1 MDRYAIAQKPIQNN
15 QKKEMQTMKFKLSK
29 ILAPVVIVAILI
41 FGIPIL
47 INESYKH
54 GGYITM
60 WEASDAL
67 SYYGAI
73 LGASIAVGT
82 LVVTI
87 LFTRKQIQ
95 RESYLKGRK
104 ETWSKIE
111 NVFTTT
117 LKEING

>member
-1 MDRYAIAQKPIQNN
+1 MAAI
-15 QKKEMQTMKFKLSK
+15 
-29 ILAPVVIVAILI
+29 VIAAILI

-47 INESYKH
+47 INECYKH

-60 WEASDAL
+60 WEASDML

-73 LGASIAVGT
+73 LGAFIVVGT
-82 LVVTI
+82 LAITI

-95 RESYLKGRK
+95 RESYLKGRI

-117 LKEING
+117 LKGINPVLPLKESI